1 MIGKDP
7 EPPKTDIEAA
17 KDQVGDFFNENCPS
31 LSFKQRMIGFVIC
44 ASVGYL
50 LAFGSFF
57 RFAKVPHPSLL
68 SPSPSLSPES
78 TPDASC
84 SHSQCATCTLALP
97 STPTLT
103 WQCLAGDC
111 TRFAVIYSLGNIIA
125 LAATFFLVGPC
136 KQVKQ
141 MFSETRRVATIVFL
155 CAIACT
161 ITFALVKGLSPKVRV
176 TLIVISCL
184 VQLLAWIWYC
194 LSYIPFGRAC
204 VKNAFRGYCGKC
216 MDDE

>member
-57 RFAKVPHPSLL
+57 RFAK
-68 SPSPSLSPES
+68 
-78 TPDASC
+78 
-84 SHSQCATCTLALP
+84 
-97 STPTLT
+97 
-103 WQCLAGDC
+103 CLAGDC